1 MLDNGLEFSTMNFT
15 GTVIPNNKFF
25 PIISFFLMQCLYNAE
40 AGFRTNKL
48 KVTKGEKFT
57 WPIERRE
64 FKRGEED

>member
-1 MLDNGLEFSTMNFT
+1 MFDNGLEFSTMNFT
-15 GTVIPNNKFF
+15 GIVIPNNKFF
-25 PIISFFLMQCLYNAE
+25 PIISFFLMQCLYNVE

>member
-15 GTVIPNNKFF
+15 GTVISNNKFF
-25 PIISFFLMQCLYNAE
+25 PIISFFLMQCLYNVE